1 MTGHFHIGEQS
12 SECRKHLFPVEVIRI
27 KLLERG
33 VVEGL
38 EIATATGR
46 SVSGAGTDLCKMFQ
60 SGVTCRQAGNE
71 PRH

>member
-1 MTGHFHIGEQS
+1 MTGNFHIGEQS
-12 SECRKHLFPVEVIRI
+12 SECRKHLFPVEVIAI

-46 SVSGAGTDLCKMFQ
+46 SVNETGTDLCKMFQ
-60 SGVTCRQAGNE
+60 CGVTCSQVGNE
-71 PRH
+71 SRH